1 MRNLTL
7 HFRGLQ
13 PLYFFPDTSQD
24 VVCFQTTHRIGT
36 STKRGYTE
44 QLMIPFDR
52 YSLRIFAAAIDP
64 ATNRSVHIV
73 QFAVASPLGSF
84 VILSHDVDASQPT
97 YIPGNGPFT
106 PHPGSHMLNAEIRRS
121 AIAQTFMISLALI
134 NWLLTI
140 GSVYITVLV
149 MSGKMEADHPVAAL
163 PFSMMLT
170 IPAVRAIYAEP
181 PSLSTSLGT
190 FCIYR
195 PMFFPFDSLHL
206 QIQRVSSCRF

>member
-1 MRNLTL
+1 
-7 HFRGLQ
+7 
-13 PLYFFPDTSQD
+13 
-24 VVCFQTTHRIGT
+24 
-36 STKRGYTE
+36 
-44 QLMIPFDR
+44 MIPFDR
-52 YSLRIFAAAIDP
+52 YSLRVFAAAIDP
-64 ATNRSVHIV
+64 ATNRSVHIA
-73 QFAVASPLGSF
+73 QFVVASPLGSF
-84 VILSHDVDASQPT
+84 VILSHDVDASELI

-106 PHPGSHMLNAEIRRS
+106 PYHGSRMLNAEIRRS

-181 PSLSTSLGT
+181 PPLSTSLGN
-190 FCIYR
+190 FYFHR
-195 PMFFPFDSLHL
+195 PMFFPFDPLHL
-206 QIQRVSSCRF
+206 QIPRVSSCRF